1 MQKHQSSGSG
11 SSVLSPTVP
20 ADIGETSQRQRIIEA
35 MIDSCAEKT
44 YAATTITDIVG
55 RARISRTTF
64 YKRFGDKRACFGA
77 TVDFCLAELQDAA
90 REAYSPADAPPEAV
104 RRATAAILAEMAAR
118 PAMAQLLTGDAVSV
132 DPGVVLRYRKILI
145 PALEGLW
152 ASAGRPTTSYIDPA
166 LAFSRAQLLVFNQT
180 ATGPSD
186 DLLALLPD
194 IVYLAVAPF
203 GGHEEAL
210 AQARL
215 ARSANGRPAAGR

>member
-20 ADIGETSQRQRIIEA
+20 ADIGETTQRQRIIEA
-35 MIDSCAEKT
+35 MIDSCAAKT

-64 YKRFGDKRACFGA
+64 YKRFGDKRACFTA
-77 TVDFCLAELQDAA
+77 TVDFCLDELQEIA
-90 REAYSPADAPPEAV
+90 REAHSQTDEPPQAV
-104 RRATAAILAEMAAR
+104 RRATAAILAQMAAR

-132 DPGVVLRYRKILI
+132 DPGVVVRYRKILI

-152 ASAGRPTTSYIDPA
+152 ESAGLPTNSYIDPG

-180 ATGPSD
+180 AAGRSD
-186 DLLALLPD
+186 DLQVLLPD

-215 ARSANGRPAAGR
+215 ARPANGEPAAGR

>member
-20 ADIGETSQRQRIIEA
+20 TDIGETSQRQRIIEA

-64 YKRFGDKRACFGA
+64 YKRFGDKRDCFAA
-77 TVDFCLAELQDAA
+77 TVDFCLAELQDVA
-90 REAYSPADAPPEAV
+90 REAYSPADGPPEAV
-104 RRATAAILAEMAAR
+104 RRATAAVLAELAAK

-132 DPGVVLRYRKILI
+132 DPGVAVRYRKILT

-152 ASAGRPTTSYIDPA
+152 EQAGLPTTRHIDPG

-180 ATGPSD
+180 AAGRSG
-186 DLLALLPD
+186 DLAVLLPD
-194 IVYLAVAPF
+194 IVYLLVAPF

-210 AQARL
+210 VQARL
-215 ARSANGRPAAGR
+215 ARPANGKPATGK

>member
-20 ADIGETSQRQRIIEA
+20 VDIGETSQRQRIIEA

-64 YKRFGDKRACFGA
+64 YKRFDDKRACFDA
-77 TVDFCLAELQDAA
+77 TVDFCIAEVGDVA
-90 REAYSPADAPPEAV
+90 REAYSPADTPPQAV
-104 RRATAAILAEMAAR
+104 REATAAILAQIAAK
-118 PAMAQLLTGDAVSV
+118 PAMAQLLTGDAISV
-132 DPGVVLRYRKILI
+132 DPGVALRYRKILI

-152 ASAGRPTTSYIDPA
+152 ERAGLPRTCHIDPG

-180 ATGPSD
+180 AAGRSD
-186 DLLALLPD
+186 DLLVLLPD

-215 ARSANGRPAAGR
+215 AKANGSPAASR

>member
-1 MQKHQSSGSG
+1 
-11 SSVLSPTVP
+11 
-20 ADIGETSQRQRIIEA
+20 

-44 YAATTITDIVG
+44 YAATTITDIVSH
-55 RARISRTTF
+55 ARISRTTF
-64 YKRFGDKRACFGA
+64 YKRFGDKRACFAA
-77 TVDFCLAELQDAA
+77 TVSFCLDELQEVARDA
-90 REAYSPADAPPEAV
+90 RSPADSPPEAV
-104 RRATAAILAEMAAR
+104 RRATAAILARMAAK

-132 DPGVVLRYRKILI
+132 DPGVALRYRKILI

-152 ASAGRPTTSYIDPA
+152 ESAGAHKNGYIDPG

-180 ATGPSD
+180 AAGRSD

-215 ARSANGRPAAGR
+215 AQSNGRPADER

>member
-1 MQKHQSSGSG
+1 M
-11 SSVLSPTVP
+11 
-20 ADIGETSQRQRIIEA
+20 IG
-35 MIDSCAEKT
+35 SCAEKT

-64 YKRFGDKRACFGA
+64 YKRFGDKRTCFSA
-77 TVDFCLAELQDAA
+77 AVDFCLAELQDVA
-90 REAYSPADAPPEAV
+90 REASSPTDAPPHAA
-104 RRATAAILAEMAAR
+104 RGATTAILAHLAAK

-132 DPGVVLRYRKILI
+132 DPGVVVRYRKILI

-152 ASAGRPTTSYIDPA
+152 ERADLPTTSSIDPG

-180 ATGPSD
+180 TAGRSD
-186 DLLALLPD
+186 DLLVLLPD

-210 AQARL
+210 TQARL
-215 ARSANGRPAAGR
+215 ARPASAD